1 MKKYRNKILCGLVS
15 AAILVAGIISC
26 LSLRPVE
33 IIAIHT
39 EGRFSDV
46 LLKNPPLT
54 ESGMI
59 RWWQDNRVQLKH
71 QYNLPQTDENG
82 NFTMI
87 FWDLAGGLKP
97 EKIDD
102 SICFPQ
108 LKPPA
113 NCIDKNKRLWV
124 SNTWAWGLTVVNSSG
139 DYQVKEDGR
148 LVRRNTE

>member
-1 MKKYRNKILCGLVS
+1 VKKYRNKILCGLVS
-15 AAILVAGIISC
+15 AAIMVAGIISW

-33 IIAIHT
+33 IIATHT

-59 RWWQDNRVQLKH
+59 RWWLDNRERLKH

-102 SICFPQ
+102 SICFPE

-113 NCIDKNKRLWV
+113 NCIDKNSLMWV
-124 SNTWAWGLTVVNSSG
+124 RNTPNRGLTVVVSSG
-139 DYQVKEDGR
+139 YYQVKEDGR
-148 LVRRNTE
+148 LVRREN

>member
-1 MKKYRNKILCGLVS
+1 MKIYKNKILSGLLLAYTLIS
-15 AAILVAGIISC
+15 GFIIWLC
-26 LSLRPVE
+26 LHPVE
-33 IIAIHT
+33 IIATKLH
-39 EGRFSDV
+39 GLFSHV

-54 ESGMI
+54 ESGMV
-59 RWWQDNRVQLKH
+59 RWWQGNRERLKQ

-82 NFTMI
+82 NYEMI

-124 SNTWAWGLTVVNSSG
+124 SNSQNRGLTVVNSSG
-139 DYQVKEDGR
+139 YYQVKEDGR
-148 LVRRNTE
+148 LVRREY